1 MVLGAGE
8 GAGKMP
14 QPANDLFHILRC
26 LLHLETLTF
35 MWNDQNKGQFLQ
47 EFLSL
52 LFLMFS
58 KAGHIFSENKCV
70 LGNAVIYSIKEPS

>member
-1 MVLGAGE
+1 VVLGAGE

-52 LFLMFS
+52 LFQCSPKLGTFS
-58 KAGHIFSENKCV
+58 VKITNAFKAE
-70 LGNAVIYSIKEPS
+70 LSIIP